1 MRDALLTAV
10 FVADIRSC
18 GMGTMWS
25 YVSRTYPSLS
35 IPSQKKTR
43 PYRGE
48 AEIGRGDGRICQRQI
63 ARAQKDSVGVR
74 VGRRDADAGTR
85 LFGLRDGG
93 VCIWMVFHG
102 GGGAVTHAL
111 GDADALSAGAV
122 VNPGLN
128 KAPSGHV
135 EKGRIVGIFAH
146 VEGLGVHDRARIV
159 DGGLY
164 V

>member
-1 MRDALLTAV
+1 MRHGDGVVLRFSSESV
-10 FVADIRSC
+10 FV
-18 GMGTMWS
+18 
-25 YVSRTYPSLS
+25 YP
-35 IPSQKKTR
+35 ITKKTR

-85 LFGLRDGG
+85 LCGLRDGG

-111 GDADALSAGAV
+111 GDAVYSALNWPHNSAL
-122 VNPGLN
+122 NWPHPGTDRM
-128 KAPSGHV
+128 SGYERRSDYRRRQHWR
-135 EKGRIVGIFAH
+135 G
-146 VEGLGVHDRARIV
+146 
-159 DGGLY
+159 
-164 V
+164 